1 MGKCYSLNPKIGK
14 GYYWIYSPNNLF
26 SIVIHD
32 FYFSEDYYYDNQ
44 ISEYFSVSYYES
56 VSGEEL
62 NPYKKLTPGSVRCL
76 WCNNTYRAIFHKNM
90 PVLSIGIEFMPD
102 YCDKFLAEQ
111 YSDDY
116 INPREALLSINE
128 TTDFPEMTLLLHQL
142 YNYRGTGM
150 PGKLFYEGK
159 VAEAMSLICERYN
172 NLKSVN
178 NLNISKEDLQH
189 LYNVTSYINDHYAYN
204 LTLDELSRIACM
216 GLTKFKKLFKQVN
229 HSTVT
234 EYIQQRR
241 IGQAEH
247 LLTNTDLTIG
257 QIANI
262 VGYKSASR
270 FSELF
275 KKSNGIR
282 PLEYQHLSK
291 KQ

>member
-1 MGKCYSLNPKIGK
+1 
-14 GYYWIYSPNNLF
+14 
-26 SIVIHD
+26 
-32 FYFSEDYYYDNQ
+32 
-44 ISEYFSVSYYES
+44 
-56 VSGEEL
+56 
-62 NPYKKLTPGSVRCL
+62 
-76 WCNNTYRAIFHKNM
+76 
-90 PVLSIGIEFMPD
+90 
-102 YCDKFLAEQ
+102 
-111 YSDDY
+111 
-116 INPREALLSINE
+116 
-128 TTDFPEMTLLLHQL
+128 
-142 YNYRGTGM
+142 
-150 PGKLFYEGK
+150 
-159 VAEAMSLICERYN
+159 
-172 NLKSVN
+172 
-178 NLNISKEDLQH
+178 
-189 LYNVTSYINDHYAYN
+189 
-204 LTLDELSRIACM
+204 M